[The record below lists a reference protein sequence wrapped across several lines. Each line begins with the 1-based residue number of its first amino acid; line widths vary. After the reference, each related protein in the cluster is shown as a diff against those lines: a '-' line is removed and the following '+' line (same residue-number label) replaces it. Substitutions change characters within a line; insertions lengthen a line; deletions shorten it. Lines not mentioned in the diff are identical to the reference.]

1 MGSILIGAGGR
12 LGSTRPLSRPGGRV
26 EATQHGGQAQ
36 REVVANSVGLL
47 GVEVAGGSVLVEAE
61 QRGEQLVAL
70 GFVGAMRSAVAPGV
84 LGPLGTGR
92 AGPGIPSISRSS
104 ISRSSIG

>member
-1 MGSILIGAGGR
+1 MAELQIRDHELNRERTSLA
-12 LGSTRPLSRPGGRV
+12 
-26 EATQHGGQAQ
+26 AAQ
-36 REVVANSVGLL
+36 SEIERRA
-47 GVEVAGGSVLVEAE
+47 AVLVEAE

-92 AGPGIPSISRSS
+92 AGPGIPSISRS
-104 ISRSSIG
+104 IG